1 MGVYSQLEKAFLMP
15 NLYII
20 AGCNGA
26 GKTTAS
32 FTILPEILKCKE
44 FVNADAIAAGLSP
57 FNVESVAFEAGRIML
72 ERISQLMEEG
82 EGFAIET
89 TLATRSYVS
98 LIKKARTKGYKI
110 ILLYFWLASPDF
122 AKQRVAKR
130 VRQGGHNIPDEV
142 VERRYYR
149 GISNLL
155 NLYVPVVDKW
165 MVIDNMNGEPN
176 IIARGAGQENKTI
189 LNSELW
195 NIFFEQRN
203 FMEEQHVYHD
213 EFSEK
218 ILEGLRKAVKKL
230 VETSAKN
237 DEELVIRDKDGII
250 KSVPAKDLL
259 HRVQNY

>member
-1 MGVYSQLEKAFLMP
+1 MS

-32 FTILPEILKCKE
+32 FTILPEILKVKE
-44 FVNADAIAAGLSP
+44 FVNADSIAAGLSP
-57 FNVESVAFEAGRIML
+57 FNVEKVAFEAGRLML
-72 ERISQLMEEG
+72 QRIQQLMEEKVD
-82 EGFAIET
+82 FAFET
-89 TLATRSYVS
+89 TLSTRSYVS
-98 LIKKARTKGYKI
+98 LIKKAKTNGYEI
-110 ILLYFWLASPDF
+110 TLLYFWLISPDF

-155 NLYVPVVDKW
+155 NLYIPIVDNW
-165 MVIDNMNGEPN
+165 TVIDNMDVEPN
-176 IIARGAGQENKTI
+176 IIARGSKKEEI
-189 LNSELW
+189 VLNSDLW
-195 NIFFEQRN
+195 SIFSKQSN
-203 FMEEQHVYHD
+203 FMEDKNIYLD

-218 ILEGLRKAVKKL
+218 ILEGMKIAMKKL

-259 HRVQNY
+259 HRVQK